1 MIGDTPYD
9 AEAAY
14 GAGAAAAG
22 ILTGGV
28 AREALADAG
37 CFIVARKFKRAA
49 CFIPRRGVGQLPS
62 ATLNMRVH
70 AL

>member
-22 ILTGGV
+22 ILTGG
-28 AREALADAG
+28 
-37 CFIVARKFKRAA
+37 
-49 CFIPRRGVGQLPS
+49 LPEKHS
-62 ATLNMRVH
+62 RTLDVSS
-70 AL
+70 